1 MVICSQYSKKLFLN
15 SNNVC
20 FHTKKERKKND
31 KDFMTPPK
39 CSNPPCIVPE
49 NLFPKRI
56 AHWLQAST
64 SSQITRVGE
73 GTTQQTDLVVPPYKM
88 PQGVGINKLF
98 TKQTCSSFVKEKSCI
113 SPARSI
119 AALIGVNFRITL
131 VLTEI
136 IFVVLKLVSGPSS

>member
-1 MVICSQYSKKLFLN
+1 
-15 SNNVC
+15 
-20 FHTKKERKKND
+20 
-31 KDFMTPPK
+31 
-39 CSNPPCIVPE
+39 
-49 NLFPKRI
+49 
-56 AHWLQAST
+56 
-64 SSQITRVGE
+64 
-73 GTTQQTDLVVPPYKM
+73 M

-113 SPARSI
+113 SPALWKARSI